1 MQAVKRHLDALQ
13 DGVFSPEALR
23 RRADGRCHP
32 GRQGRSP
39 SARLRGGSAYG
50 RGHRA
55 HERHAAATQVSTQ
68 LAAERPWREI
78 GALDPD
84 LAEIRAC
91 YGAERQRLLQWQEQQ
106 AEAARG
112 RVRARDGFSTLTADQ
127 AHSVLRPFTEAVTD
141 TTAEA
146 VAPPLTALADPFTLA
161 LQRAE
166 SQANDLLDEI
176 LSEGDRPLIAR
187 VDLQLR
193 NREVATEAEVEA
205 LVEEIR
211 ERLLEQVRAGH
222 RVRLL

>member
-1 MQAVKRHLDALQ
+1 MLAYEAAQLTDAGIEPTNVTQ
-13 DGVFSPEALR
+13 
-23 RRADGRCHP
+23 
-32 GRQGRSP
+32 
-39 SARLRGGSAYG
+39 
-50 RGHRA
+50 
-55 HERHAAATQVSTQ
+55 AATRVSTQ
-68 LAAERPWREI
+68 LAADRPWLDI

-91 YGAERQRLLQWQEQQ
+91 YSAERQRLLQWQEQQ

-127 AHSVLRPFTEAVTD
+127 AHSVLRPFTGAVTD

-176 LSEGDRPLIAR
+176 LSAGDRPLIAR

-193 NREVATEAEVEA
+193 NREVATEADVQA

-211 ERLLEQVRAGH
+211 GRLLEQVRAGA